1 MVQLQ
6 KEIFNHSLSHKR
18 RPVPKNINNVE
29 TLTEQYQSIL
39 FFSKLVEHLKQ
50 FKIMQYSFKVVNK
63 QDLLKQG
70 LIVMSKS
77 LSL

>member
-18 RPVPKNINNVE
+18 TPVPKNINNVE

-50 FKIMQYSFKVVNK
+50 FKVMQCSFKVVNK

-77 LSL
+77 SSL